1 MIYGFTYKY
10 LKDFIND
17 STVLTGEELETLELI
32 EKQFRKKKEKNKM
45 VEVLKIPKKERKTT
59 ELTPTEQK
67 IFDALMDGLNYK
79 ETAELLNLAQTTIK
93 THVNSIFQKR
103 TVSSLQQLVVDEYK
117 KRLSRL
123 QKEHLCAA
131 IEPKANSILEKIE
144 NRLQKAKDELAQT
157 AQEVGFLY
165 LKGENLTYELREK
178 ADILELKIKA
188 YSEIMEE
195 VTNEQ

>member
-1 MIYGFTYKY
+1 MMYGFTYKY

-17 STVLTGEELETLELI
+17 STMLTGEELETWELI
-32 EKQFRKKKEKNKM
+32 EKRFRIEKEKNKM
-45 VEVLKIPKKERKTT
+45 DKVFKIPKKEIKTT
-59 ELTPTEQK
+59 ELTPIEQRV
-67 IFDALMDGLNYK
+67 FDALVDGLSYK

-103 TVSSLQQLVVDEYK
+103 TVSSLQELIVDEYK

-123 QKEHLCAA
+123 QKEHLSAT
-131 IEPKANSILEKIE
+131 IEPKADSILEKIK
-144 NRLQKAKDELAQT
+144 NRLQKAKEELEQT

-178 ADILELKIKA
+178 ADILDLKVKT
-188 YSEIMEE
+188 YSEIMDE
-195 VTNEQ
+195 VTNE